1 MQGVSEIIL
10 RNVASLPAGD
20 LLLVNPPRD
29 LLFRHLQDSGHR
41 VRVST
46 QDYGDFRWLEGS
58 GAQAAFDRV
67 AQAVPDSGA
76 ALLFLPREKSRLE
89 LLLHGLAASLPA
101 DAQLW
106 VSGENRA
113 GIKSCP
119 RHLQRF
125 FDTVEKRDSARHC
138 TLFSAAQPLRVPR
151 FDLDDYEASWTLD
164 AGGRR
169 LEIKSFP
176 GVFAHGRLDP
186 GSALLLQAL
195 EALKPAGRVLDLA
208 CSAGVIGLSLLAAG
222 RTVELTLLD
231 VYSLALEASRRS
243 LAANGLQATVL
254 ASDGLR
260 ELSGRFDWIVS
271 NPPFHRGVGADLDV
285 AADFFAAAGTS
296 LSQSGTMLIVC
307 NRHLPYF
314 RGLQEYFRQVEEC
327 AGNREFRVLAA
338 RQR

>member
-1 MQGVSEIIL
+1 MQRVSEIIL
-10 RNVASLPAGD
+10 RNEASLPAGD

-29 LLFRHLQDSGHR
+29 LLFHRLQDSGR
-41 VRVST
+41 KVRIST
-46 QDYGDFRWLEGS
+46 QDYGDFRWLEDS
-58 GAQAAFDRV
+58 GAQVSFERV
-67 AQAVPDSGA
+67 AQADPATGA

-89 LLLHGLAASLPA
+89 LLLHGLSASMPA
-101 DAQLW
+101 NARLW

-125 FDTVEKRDSARHC
+125 FGAVEKRDSARHC
-138 TLFSAAQPLRVPR
+138 TLFHAAQPFHDRP
-151 FDLDDYEASWTLD
+151 FDLDDYEASWTLA

-176 GVFAHGRLDP
+176 GVFTHGRLDP
-186 GSALLLQAL
+186 GSALLLQVL
-195 EALKPAGRVLDLA
+195 EELKPVGRVLDFA
-208 CSAGVIGLSLLAAG
+208 CGAGVIGLSLLAAG
-222 RTVELTLLD
+222 RPLDLTLLD

-260 ELSGRFDWIVS
+260 DLSGRFDWIVS
-271 NPPFHRGVGADLDV
+271 NPPFHRGVGTDLDV
-285 AADFFAAAGTS
+285 AADFFAAAETF

-314 RGLQEYFRQVEEC
+314 RGLQEHFRQVEEC
-327 AGNREFRVLAA
+327 AGNREFRILAG